1 MKRLFVAGVV
11 SFLLLPAFVA
21 AQCDGISVVQMA
33 ELVVIYHD
41 VEYNC
46 AVYDMTHEV
55 VLEGDVLSVV
65 EVGIADGWADCY
77 CPYEA
82 KIVVGGMAP
91 GQYTLSY
98 AYGEMVAGEDPPV
111 FMWCEMPFTVS
122 EVVAGRDEIVTQ
134 VTASGCGMEA
144 TSVPDDGIVSQERT
158 WEQVKAL
165 YE

>member
-1 MKRLFVAGVV
+1 MEGE
-11 SFLLLPAFVA
+11 
-21 AQCDGISVVQMA
+21 D
-33 ELVVIYHD
+33 ELNIR
-41 VEYNC
+41 
-46 AVYDMTHEV
+46 V

-91 GQYTLSY
+91 GQYTLNY

-111 FMWCEMPFTVS
+111 FMWCELPFTVV
-122 EVVAGRDEIVTQ
+122 EVVAGGDEIFTQ

-144 TSVPDDGIVSQERT
+144 TIVPDGGIVSQDCS
-158 WEQVKAL
+158 WDQVKAL
-165 YE
+165 FE

>member
-1 MKRLFVAGVV
+1 MKPIFVAGVV
-11 SFLLLPAFVA
+11 SFLLLPALVA
-21 AQCDGISVVQMA
+21 AQCDGISVVQEG

-46 AVYDMTHEV
+46 AVFAMTHEV

-82 KIVVGGMAP
+82 KVVVAGMAP
-91 GQYTLSY
+91 GEYTLDY
-98 AYGEMVAGEDPPV
+98 AYGEMVEGEEPPV
-111 FMWCEMPFTVS
+111 FSWCELPFTVV
-122 EVVAGRDEIVTQ
+122 EVAAGRDEILVQ
-134 VTASGCGMEA
+134 VTASGCGMVA
-144 TSVPDDGIVSQERT
+144 TSVSGSGAVSYECS
-158 WEQVKAL
+158 WDQVKAL